1 MIDYVS
7 TTERIISDIK
17 EIDGKVNK
25 VKLKDLVLELA
36 DHISKGIDEQRPE
49 VIARFK
55 TILAADTQRPRGQDG
70 IDKRLISLLIQKIAA
85 KNFTAISKVW
95 IINCLPDEYK
105 EAHTNYPKRE
115 TSISADDISDANLLS
130 ITHDL
135 KKRMRE
141 IENTGPAKEIKIKN
155 ELEAVRNHNWT
166 CDMSDE
172 LVKLAIKL
180 ENEHAHDHKE
190 DFCIRSSKAIRMA
203 RDKRFATTYSRYQAI
218 VVSAEFTRSLAS
230 LAGDEVEVLSRWEVY
245 DNEKQ
250 CRECIDGI
258 HCRAEKCTHGCH
270 EFKKEM
276 TTKGIKWAM
285 RETQELNELEKH
297 MAKLNTDSDDM
308 CDFIKIVM
316 LNPKLKMNQSEKKNI
331 MAKHLKIDR
340 CDQCTYYTSEN
351 PQFYRQHLD
360 EQ

>member
-1 MIDYVS
+1 LNTYIQD
-7 TTERIISDIK
+7 TERIIGEIR
-17 EIDGKVNK
+17 EIDAKVNK

-49 VIARFK
+49 VMARFK
-55 TILAADTQRPRGQDG
+55 VILAENTQRPRGQDR
-70 IDKRLISLLIQKIAA
+70 IDKKLISLLIQKIAA
-85 KNFTAISKVW
+85 KNFTTISKVW

-105 EAHTNYPKRE
+105 EAHSNYPKRDVQ
-115 TSISADDISDANLLS
+115 ISADDISDANLLN
-130 ITHDL
+130 ITQDL
-135 KKRMRE
+135 KKRMRDM
-141 IENTGPAKEIKIKN
+141 ENLGPAKEIKIKN
-155 ELEAVRNHNWT
+155 ELESVRNHNWT

-180 ENEHAHDHKE
+180 ENEHSHDHKGE
-190 DFCIRSSKAIRMA
+190 YCTMSAKAIRMA

-230 LAGDEVEVLSRWEVY
+230 LAGDEVEVLSRWEVH

-250 CRECIDGI
+250 CRECIDQT
-258 HCRAEKCTHGCH
+258 HCRAEKCNHGCH
-270 EFKKEM
+270 DFKKEM

-297 MAKLNTDSDDM
+297 MQALNNDTDDM
-308 CDFIKIVM
+308 CEMIKIVM
-316 LNPKLKMNQSEKKNI
+316 LNPKLKMSQSERKNI

-340 CDQCTYYTSEN
+340 CDECTYYTTEN
-351 PQFYRQHLD
+351 PNFFKEHLK
-360 EQ
+360 

>member
-1 MIDYVS
+1 MNTYIED
-7 TTERIISDIK
+7 TERIIGEIK
-17 EIDGKVNK
+17 EIDSKVNK
-25 VKLKDLVLELA
+25 VTLKDLVLELA

-49 VIARFK
+49 VLQRFK
-55 TILAADTQRPRGQDG
+55 VILAQDTQRPRGKDG
-70 IDKRLISLLIQKIAA
+70 IDKKLISLLIQKIAA
-85 KNFTAISKVW
+85 KNFTTISKVW

-105 EAHTNYPKRE
+105 EVHTNYPKKE
-115 TSISADDISDANLLS
+115 TVISADDISDANLLN

-135 KKRMRE
+135 KKRMRDM
-141 IENTGPAKEIKIKN
+141 ENLGPAKEIKIKN
-155 ELEAVRNHNWT
+155 ELESVRNHNWT

-190 DFCIRSSKAIRMA
+190 EYCTKSAKAIRMA

-230 LAGDEVEVLSRWEVY
+230 LAGDEVEVLSRWEVF

-250 CRECIDGI
+250 CRECIDQT
-258 HCRAEKCTHGCH
+258 HCRAEKCNHGCH
-270 EFKKEM
+270 DFKKEM

-297 MAKLNTDSDDM
+297 MAALNSDTDDM
-308 CDFIKIVM
+308 CDMIKIVM
-316 LNPKLKMNQSEKKNI
+316 LNPKLKMNHGDKKNI
-331 MAKHLKIDR
+331 MAKHIKIDK

-351 PQFYRQHLD
+351 PNFFKEHL
-360 EQ
+360 